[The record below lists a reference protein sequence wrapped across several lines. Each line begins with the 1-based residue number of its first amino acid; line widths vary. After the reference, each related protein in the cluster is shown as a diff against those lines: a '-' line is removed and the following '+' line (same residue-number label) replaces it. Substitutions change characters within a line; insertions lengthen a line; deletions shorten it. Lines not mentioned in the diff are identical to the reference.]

1 MTSKD
6 NLFMKGSLL
15 NNQIVSQMELDHE
28 KIVDK
33 MNQLES
39 KYVMCR
45 QALKDRS
52 KKIEILE
59 KIIIQKDNCLHLSE
73 KEKRKIN
80 Q

>member
-1 MTSKD
+1 MVSKD
-6 NLFMKGSLL
+6 SLFMKGSLL
-15 NNQIVSQMELDHE
+15 NHQIVSQMELDHE

-45 QALKDRS
+45 EALKDRTN
-52 KKIEILE
+52 KIELLE

-73 KEKRKIN
+73 KDNKRIK
-80 Q
+80 